1 MSEVKDLI
9 SMAREEVVDA
19 EKMLDA
25 GISERK
31 AWSSVYYSMFYA
43 AKAALLSLGFDTKT
57 HRGVNTLVGK
67 ELYLER
73 SLIGKEEASFF
84 SEMRR
89 LREDLDYNP
98 YAVLPDREV
107 ERALATAEEFIAS
120 MEGIVESHG

>member
-1 MSEVKDLI
+1 MRQLSEAEDLI
-9 SMAREEVVDA
+9 SMARQEAADA

-25 GISERK
+25 GVSERK
-31 AWSSVYYSMFYA
+31 VWSSIYYSMFYA
-43 AKAALLSLGFDTKT
+43 AKAALVSLGFDTKT

-73 SLIGKEEASFF
+73 SLLEKEEASFF

-107 ERALATAEEFIAS
+107 ERGLSLAEEFITS
-120 MEGIVESHG
+120 MEGIV